1 MKEPREVSDEYLMK
15 RYIEGDSAAFDQ
27 LFSRYEQ
34 RAYAFFLRRTRSEDR
49 AEDLYQEL
57 FLRIHRSRSSYDPT
71 RPFAPWF
78 FRIAKRLLI
87 DDVRRAFRSREVSLL
102 EAGAI
107 SVEADDPEQHV
118 ACAESAD
125 RALEQLSAEERRVLV
140 SAKVEG
146 VGYAELARELGKS
159 TDAVKKLASRA
170 IQRLRAGATAED
182 LLWAVAARAPRG
194 T

>member
-1 MKEPREVSDEYLMK
+1 MK

-57 FLRIHRSRSSYDPT
+57 FLRIHRSRSSYDPA

-87 DDVRRAFRSREVSLL
+87 DDVRRAFRSHEISLL
-102 EAGAI
+102 EAGPI
-107 SVEADDPEQHV
+107 SVEADDPEQQV
-118 ACAESAD
+118 ACAE
-125 RALEQLSAEERRVLV
+125 RTELALEQLSAVERRVLV

-170 IQRLRAGATAED
+170 IQRLRAGATAEE
-182 LLWAVAARAPRG
+182 LLWALAERAPRG

>member
-1 MKEPREVSDEYLMK
+1 MKEPREVSDECLMK
-15 RYIEGDSAAFDQ
+15 RYVEGDSAAFDQ

-34 RAYAFFLRRTRSEDR
+34 RAYAFFLRRTHSEDR

-87 DDVRRAFRSREVSLL
+87 DDVRRAFRSHEVSLL
-102 EAGAI
+102 EAAPI
-107 SVEADDPEQHV
+107 SVEADDPEQQV
-118 ACAESAD
+118 AQAEGTERVLD
-125 RALEQLSAEERRVLV
+125 QLSAVERRVLV

-170 IQRLRAGATAED
+170 IQRLRAGATAEE
-182 LLWAVAARAPRG
+182 LLWAVAERAPRG
-194 T
+194 I